1 MAKWKRLKRK
11 SSSGGS
17 NFDEYKEYVW
27 DLLSNE
33 TVWQMNRFRHHYIVS
48 RLEHSLNVS
57 YYSYIICAALGLDCK
72 AAARGGLLHDF
83 FLYDWRVENLPEGKH
98 AFVHPRIAL
107 KNAEV
112 LVPLKEKERDIILK
126 HMWPL
131 TWQLPRYPESCIV
144 CLVDKGCALL
154 EILCSWIVLFSGG
167 WRSAGQARPVTGGRI
182 LKSLLLAE
190 ESKI

>member
-1 MAKWKRLKRK
+1 MRKWKKLKGK
-11 SSSGGS
+11 SSSGGA
-17 NFDEYKEYVW
+17 NLHEYMECVA
-27 DLLSNE
+27 DLLDKE
-33 TVWQMNRFRHHYIVS
+33 RVWHMQKFRHHFRVS
-48 RLEHSLNVS
+48 RLEHALNVS
-57 YYSYIICAALGLDCK
+57 YYSYMICAGLDLDGK

-107 KNAEV
+107 RNGEN

-131 TWQLPRYPESCIV
+131 TWRLPKYPESFIV

-154 EILCSWIVLFSGG
+154 EMSSSLARLLPER
-167 WRSAGQARPVTGGRI
+167 WRPARPVFPFFF
-182 LKSLLLAE
+182 LKPFVQHHQS
-190 ESKI
+190 